1 MTRARSCLCSTVRF
15 LMVATDD
22 AHRAKK
28 LANADGQVVVLRTA
42 GPAVALCGSGTLGGF
57 VLERNAA
64 K

>member
-1 MTRARSCLCSTVRF
+1 
-15 LMVATDD
+15 MVATDD